1 VKNPYHYG
9 YKGFTHPDYRG
20 QRLNVAI
27 SFFSDAYFLARG
39 YTYNVGLIDVCNMS
53 SLATGK
59 YKGNE
64 AIGYAGY
71 LKWFGRCL
79 PYRTSRVKR
88 TGFELFDP
96 G

>member
-1 VKNPYHYG
+1 
-9 YKGFTHPDYRG
+9 
-20 QRLNVAI
+20 
-27 SFFSDAYFLARG
+27 
-39 YTYNVGLIDVCNMS
+39 MS